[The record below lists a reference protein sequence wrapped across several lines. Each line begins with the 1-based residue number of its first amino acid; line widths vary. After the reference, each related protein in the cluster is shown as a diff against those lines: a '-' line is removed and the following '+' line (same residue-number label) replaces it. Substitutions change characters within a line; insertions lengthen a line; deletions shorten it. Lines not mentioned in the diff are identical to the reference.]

1 MRTKMLGEEGHGK
14 GYGAHLAFCERH
26 FDEFYYRDFP
36 FSVKISP

>member
-1 MRTKMLGEEGHGK
+1 MFGEEGRGK

-26 FDEFYYRDFP
+26 FDEFYSVSKSDFP